1 MGMATAL
8 VSQCFS
14 EATCLSHLLH
24 ISSSLNVWE
33 GRFVSKKGMFRIKFQ
48 NSQCRLSSPLP
59 IGIWFFVRLGEGH
72 RLLEYEIWSTGDS
85 WGYLS
90 ECLDENWGPIHGHA
104 KALFGWGL
112 SPAKSCAP
120 LFSLQNKLGLYATS
134 RARHP
139 PAMLTQ
145 TMACCRT
152 SAQHSITI
160 NICNH
165 IYIYIDCEQ
174 LRWDQNHE
182 TIAAKNVLLASFQL
196 ANALRWTQPSD
207 ESHLPQSNTKDQSSN
222 HSHLGAEKILPSL
235 ATTEPTKQK
244 SETAAVTQ
252 NHSRFCPWRS
262 TCLGIK
268 PQQIHQSVSGL
279 NKTLY
284 QVDTCGFFPCLHHNQ
299 AHLAI
304 FVVSARNEK
313 NIGTSEIVIF
323 TVNDS
328 GPKHFIISAV
338 KLLCWSIHHN
348 LAQQKTF
355 RTFHW
360 LSN

>member
-165 IYIYIDCEQ
+165 IYIYI
-174 LRWDQNHE
+174 
-182 TIAAKNVLLASFQL
+182 
-196 ANALRWTQPSD
+196 
-207 ESHLPQSNTKDQSSN
+207 
-222 HSHLGAEKILPSL
+222 
-235 ATTEPTKQK
+235 
-244 SETAAVTQ
+244 
-252 NHSRFCPWRS
+252 
-262 TCLGIK
+262 
-268 PQQIHQSVSGL
+268 
-279 NKTLY
+279 
-284 QVDTCGFFPCLHHNQ
+284 
-299 AHLAI
+299 
-304 FVVSARNEK
+304 
-313 NIGTSEIVIF
+313 
-323 TVNDS
+323 
-328 GPKHFIISAV
+328 
-338 KLLCWSIHHN
+338 
-348 LAQQKTF
+348 
-355 RTFHW
+355 
-360 LSN
+360 